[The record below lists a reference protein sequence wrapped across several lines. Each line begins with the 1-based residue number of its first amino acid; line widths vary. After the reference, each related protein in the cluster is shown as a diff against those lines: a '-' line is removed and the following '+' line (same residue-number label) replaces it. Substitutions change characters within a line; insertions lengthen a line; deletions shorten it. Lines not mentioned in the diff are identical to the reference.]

1 MKVLFVDPGES
12 TGWSITEDSVIIAA
26 GTHELDEF
34 VDAVGWAL
42 GTRPEHSPPPVV
54 DGELF
59 GNLGGVGHVVMEDW
73 KLYPDGKGGLVL
85 PPWDSCLTA
94 RGIGALTYIARASGT
109 PYTLQGAKIKPTA
122 VAGGAEELFYRPLH
136 ENRHQNDSLM
146 HAVYW
151 HVKRELPPV
160 RHRPEGVA

>member
-1 MKVLFVDPGES
+1 VKVLFVDPGES
-12 TGWSITEDSVIIAA
+12 TGWSVTEDSVILDA

-34 VDAVGWAL
+34 VDAVGLAL
-42 GTRPEHSPPPVV
+42 GVAPDWSDAAPDPELMDS
-54 DGELF
+54 LR
-59 GNLGGVGHVVMEDW
+59 GVGHVVMEDW
-73 KLYPDGKGGLVL
+73 KLYPDGNGGLVL

-94 RGIGALTYIARASGT
+94 RGIGALTYIARAAGV
-109 PYTLQGAKIKPTA
+109 PYTLQPAKIKPTA
-122 VAGGAEELFYRPLH
+122 VAGGAEELFTRPLY

-160 RHRPEGVA
+160 RHRQEGRA